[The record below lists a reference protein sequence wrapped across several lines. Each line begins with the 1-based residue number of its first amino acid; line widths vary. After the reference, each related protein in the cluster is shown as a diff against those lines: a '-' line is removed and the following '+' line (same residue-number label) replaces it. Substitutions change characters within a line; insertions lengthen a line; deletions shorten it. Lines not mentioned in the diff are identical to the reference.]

1 MKLPISVV
9 ILTYNE
15 VKNIEECLKSVYGWV
30 EEIFIVDSYSTDK
43 TLDIARKYTD
53 KIYQH
58 PFENQARQFNW
69 ALNNL
74 PIKKEWVM
82 RLDADERW
90 TVEGFHELEDIIK
103 NDKADGVYVK
113 MKIYFMGKWIRYGDF
128 YPNYFLRV
136 FKKSKSNIEDRWM
149 DEHIKVNGK
158 TIISNIDVIESNYDR
173 QKNIHLWVSK
183 HNNYSTRE
191 AVEYLMQKYSIQKID
206 TVADIKGSKTE
217 KKRWLKERIYNR
229 LPLFLRAF
237 LYYIY
242 RYVLKLGF
250 LDGKE
255 GLIFHFLQGFW
266 YRFLVDAKIYEIEKR
281 ARVENRPVQ
290 EIIEEFLSAMRQ
302 K

>member
-1 MKLPISVV
+1 
-9 ILTYNE
+9 
-15 VKNIEECLKSVYGWV
+15 
-30 EEIFIVDSYSTDK
+30 
-43 TLDIARKYTD
+43 
-53 KIYQH
+53 
-58 PFENQARQFNW
+58 
-69 ALNNL
+69 
-74 PIKKEWVM
+74 
-82 RLDADERW
+82 
-90 TVEGFHELEDIIK
+90 
-103 NDKADGVYVK
+103 
-113 MKIYFMGKWIRYGDF
+113 
-128 YPNYFLRV
+128 
-136 FKKSKSNIEDRWM
+136 
-149 DEHIKVNGK
+149 
-158 TIISNIDVIESNYDR
+158 
-173 QKNIHLWVSK
+173 